1 MSYQL
6 LELNKGN
13 NLYIGRRII
22 VLKPKIH
29 EESNW
34 TSHMIKYVCTAEN
47 CCPLEFIQENIH
59 KRRPAYCLAICNLPI
74 LTGLIIVLVQSV
86 KK

>member
-13 NLYIGRRII
+13 NPYIGRRLI

-34 TSHMIKYVCTAEN
+34 ISHMIKYVCTAEN
-47 CCPLEFIQENIH
+47 CCPLEFIQREH
-59 KRRPAYCLAICNLPI
+59 
-74 LTGLIIVLVQSV
+74 T
-86 KK
+86 